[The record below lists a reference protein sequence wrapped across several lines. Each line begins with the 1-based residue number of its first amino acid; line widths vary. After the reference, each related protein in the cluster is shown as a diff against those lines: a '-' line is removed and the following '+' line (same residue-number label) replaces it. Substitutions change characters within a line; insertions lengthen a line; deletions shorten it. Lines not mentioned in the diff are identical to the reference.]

1 MFLSDDMSIFGLV
14 DVKAV
19 FNGHIVIR
27 KDFASFVI
35 SKEDI
40 VAAMF
45 HHLSLMNKNFH
56 VKEVTGRIELCS
68 SDNHGG
74 EKITNFFT
82 FEKIHVQS
90 YSAWFDKE

>member
-1 MFLSDDMSIFGLV
+1 MFLSEDMSIFGLV
-14 DVKAV
+14 D
-19 FNGHIVIR
+19 GHIVIR

-40 VAAMF
+40 VAAMS
-45 HHLSLMNKNFH
+45 HHLALMNKNFH
-56 VKEVTGRIELCS
+56 VKELTGRIELCS
-68 SDNHGG
+68 FDNHGG

-90 YSAWFDKE
+90 YST